1 MKKIYYSSPQTRIIR
16 YAVLG
21 QMLAGSP
28 VGSDFEND
36 ITMGR
41 TTDDGEWD
49 W

>member
-1 MKKIYYSSPQTRIIR
+1 MKGIIYSSPQAHIIR
-16 YAVLG
+16 YAVLE

-28 VGSDFEND
+28 VGDFEND

-41 TTDDGEWD
+41 TTDNGEWE